1 MTDTRSDLLKVRE
14 AAEYMGTTESALRWQ
29 IQAKGDIPPHA
40 KIGGRIAF
48 RRSLID
54 KWLDE
59 KFAAAMK
66 ETA

>member
-1 MTDTRSDLLKVRE
+1 MSDLMKVKE

-29 IQAKGDIPPHA
+29 IHTKGDIPPHA

-54 KWLDE
+54 KWLEE

-66 ETA
+66 ESA

>member
-1 MTDTRSDLLKVRE
+1 MSDLMTVAE
-14 AAEYMGTTESALRWQ
+14 AAAYLGKTPAALRFQ

-48 RRSLID
+48 RKSLCD

-59 KFAAAMK
+59 KFASAAK
-66 ETA
+66 ESA

>member
-1 MTDTRSDLLKVRE
+1 MSDLMKVKE
-14 AAEYMGTTESALRWQ
+14 TAEYMGWTEPALRWQ
-29 IQAKGDIPPHA
+29 IQMKGDIPPHT

-59 KFAAAMK
+59 KFAAAEK
-66 ETA
+66 ASA